1 MSLTTCL
8 YNDNKISIKD
18 FYLIDNKNKRDYI
31 KCICCNT
38 KLIAKLGQIKM
49 HHFAHEN
56 KIECDSFRTT
66 NSMTFWHQYWQSFV
80 DTKYFEYVIIKE
92 GIKHIADIY
101 NHDKN
106 LVIEIQHSN
115 ISPQKIKER
124 EDFYDNMIWLI
135 DETINRCENCKNEL
149 CKDCDYYIKICDKC
163 KKKSCCN
170 NKIIG
175 LLEGENFLI
184 IKNINNPF
192 FLSAT
197 KPVFLHVEKYI
208 LKFIRKLDNNYIL
221 CEIIKM
227 KNFILEY
234 FPFSSN
240 YKIKEIVKSINDLY
254 NQSQS
259 ICNSFGG
266 FSYILENDKIIIPCI
281 WDDINSLIE
290 CGFKFYEKR
299 NEYVYFFNRN
309 QSYCNKCNLNLT
321 IRTELC
327 NICYI
332 NSKEF
337 FTNNWY
343 NIFFNINIIAK
354 KMISQKYNEIE
365 LNIKNP
371 VIIKTRKNNEIKITE
386 TIIFM
391 DEINNKWNKNL
402 FLTIYFYDNNSVNYK
417 NKIEKI
423 TIYNESFYRLRGQYT
438 KGCLLDICGKNLYLT
453 LYFDNYKYT
462 YLEPIKKNSEFLKE
476 LSIIT
481 NQELKWN
488 IEPLKIKY
496 NNINYDKLLE
506 QENEWVKFIFYCIEF
521 RICDIDYYRIIGL
534 LGIYSKNNIVLE
546 LFLKWLYKFRDE
558 SDDYKINF
566 GKYKGKY
573 YYELPYDYLVW
584 LKENY
589 INKKGNEDY
598 ILHLLQHPEKCKE
611 IFYNKEKQHKH
622 YMGYFN
628 VMKQKYNRRMSVV
641 PLQDY
646 EKKKINVNS
655 IEFID

>member
-18 FYLIDNKNKRDYI
+18 FHLIDDKNKRNYI
-31 KCICCNT
+31 QCICCNT

-56 KIECDSFRTT
+56 KIECDSFRINNT
-66 NSMTFWHQYWQSFV
+66 MTFWHQYWQSFV
-80 DTKYFEYVIIKE
+80 DTKYFEYVIIKD
-92 GIKHIADIY
+92 GVKHIADIY
-101 NHDKN
+101 NPDKN

-115 ISPQKIKER
+115 ITPTKIKER

-135 DETINRCENCKNEL
+135 DETIIHCDNCKNEL
-149 CKDCDYYIKICDKC
+149 CKNCEYYIKICDKC
-163 KKKSCCN
+163 KQKNCCN

-234 FPFSSN
+234 FPFPSN
-240 YKIKEIVKSINDLY
+240 YKIKEIVKSINHLY
-254 NQSQS
+254 NQYQS
-259 ICNSFGG
+259 ICNSFSG

-281 WDDINSLIE
+281 LDDINGLTES
-290 CGFKFYEKR
+290 GFKLIKKR

-321 IRTELC
+321 IGTELC
-327 NICYI
+327 NNCYS
-332 NSKEF
+332 NSKDC

-343 NIFFNINIIAK
+343 NIFFNNKICK
-354 KMISQKYNEIE
+354 KMISHKYCEIE
-365 LNIKNP
+365 LNIKEP
-371 VIIKTRKNNEIKITE
+371 IIIKTRKDNEINITN
-386 TIIFM
+386 TIIIM
-391 DEINNKWNKNL
+391 DEINMRNENIN
-402 FLTIYFYDNNSVNYK
+402 LTIYFVDDNSVNYK
-417 NKIEKI
+417 DVEVDKIEKI
-423 TIYNESFYRLRGQYT
+423 TIYNDIFYRIIGEYT
-438 KGCLLDICGKNLYLT
+438 KGNLLDICGKNLYLT

-462 YLEPIKKNSEFLKE
+462 YLEPIKRNNEFLKE
-476 LSIIT
+476 LSKIT

-496 NNINYDKLLE
+496 NTINYDELLE
-506 QENEWVKFIFYCIEF
+506 KEDDRVKIIFYCIEF
-521 RICDIDYYRIIGL
+521 RIYEIDYYRIIGL
-534 LGIYSKNNIVLE
+534 LGIYSKNKIILE
-546 LFLKWLYKFRDE
+546 LFLKWLDKFRDD
-558 SDDYKINF
+558 SNDYKIDF

-573 YYELPYDYLVW
+573 YYELPYDYLLW
-584 LKENY
+584 LKKEKLDNFNNFVYNKNFNEEIKNY
-589 INKKGNEDY
+589 K
-598 ILHLLQHPEKCKE
+598 LHLLQHPEKCKE
-611 IFYNKEKQHKH
+611 IFNNKEKQ
-622 YMGYFN
+622 YNYYIDYFN
-628 VMKQKYNRRMSVV
+628 AMEQKFK
-641 PLQDY
+641 
-646 EKKKINVNS
+646 EKILNIN
-655 IEFID
+655 EFNN